1 MIFKLIE
8 KLAFRKA
15 FSYRLWIEVRQTIF
29 KQMNFQNCTSVGN
42 FEKWLSLRITFPTF
56 ARKMV
61 ENVDSLFFCLTLSV
75 LYYLCMCFKHTN
87 AQLLLVNFNRIVW
100 TNWLENWS
108 DSIESQTNKK
118 LTQFYSI
125 LFFLYRNETYFSPC
139 KVRFLLSLF
148 FHFYYLVG
156 LHLFTELAVGL
167 GDLLQSEKKV
177 PYALHY
183 KPRFVYFL
191 PHFQRT
197 FLCF

>member
-125 LFFLYRNETYFSPC
+125 LLVQKWDIFQPLQSTFSAKPFLP
-139 KVRFLLSLF
+139 FLLPSWSTSV
-148 FHFYYLVG
+148 HG
-156 LHLFTELAVGL
+156 IGCWIRWFTSIWEESTVRAPL
-167 GDLLQSEKKV
+167 
-177 PYALHY
+177 
-183 KPRFVYFL
+183 
-191 PHFQRT
+191 
-197 FLCF
+197 